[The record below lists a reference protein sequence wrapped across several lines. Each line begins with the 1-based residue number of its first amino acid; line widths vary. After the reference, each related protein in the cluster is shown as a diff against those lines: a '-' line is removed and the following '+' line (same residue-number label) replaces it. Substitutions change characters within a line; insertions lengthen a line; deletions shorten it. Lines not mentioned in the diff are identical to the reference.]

1 MAKILDNIRVVDFTT
16 GHTGT
21 YATMLLADFGAEVI
35 KVEDPST
42 GGDPIRYSYPK
53 NDKGSAFHAYLNR
66 GKKSICIDRHTE
78 TGRKVL
84 LKLIETADV
93 VVDCF
98 VKGELESCGLGYE
111 DAIKVNLDVI
121 YASQTGFGKYGPMSV
136 TEGCSLTSEAFGGIM
151 EVSGFEDSG
160 PTAHG
165 SRIADQFGGVHTA
178 AGIVCALLVREK
190 TGEGQTV
197 EVASA
202 DSIFTAL
209 EDCIAEASIQ
219 GKVIH
224 REGNGSRAIAPYDVF
239 YVKDGVVATAISTN
253 KQWDNFLKAMDME
266 YLHDD
271 PRFATNESRGEYYY
285 TEEDN
290 PNGLH
295 EQLVERFAQMTK
307 KQCEELFRPLNVPS
321 GPGMSVAD
329 AYENDQLNIRNMV
342 LEIND
347 PSIGPIKMMGV
358 PLKISGIDDTD
369 IKPAPLLGADTEE
382 IMAELGFENKV
393 GGDA

>member
-1 MAKILDNIRVVDFTT
+1 
-16 GHTGT
+16 
-21 YATMLLADFGAEVI
+21 
-35 KVEDPST
+35 
-42 GGDPIRYSYPK
+42 
-53 NDKGSAFHAYLNR
+53 
-66 GKKSICIDRHTE
+66 
-78 TGRKVL
+78 
-84 LKLIETADV
+84 
-93 VVDCF
+93 
-98 VKGELESCGLGYE
+98 
-111 DAIKVNLDVI
+111 
-121 YASQTGFGKYGPMSV
+121 
-136 TEGCSLTSEAFGGIM
+136 M

-190 TGEGQTV
+190 TGEGQVV
-197 EVASA
+197 EVTSA

-209 EDCIAEASIQ
+209 EDCIAEASIR
-219 GKVIH
+219 GKKFH

-253 KQWDNFLKAMDME
+253 KQWDNFLEAMDME

-295 EQLVERFAQMTK
+295 ELLVDRFAQMTK

-321 GPGMSVAD
+321 GPGMSIAD
-329 AYENDQLNIRNMV
+329 AYENDQLNVRNMV

-347 PSIGPIKMMGV
+347 PAVGPIKMMGV
-358 PLKISGIDDTD
+358 PLKISDVDDTD
-369 IKPAPLLGADTEE
+369 IKPAPLLGADTEN
-382 IMAELGFENKV
+382 ILAELGFENKT
-393 GGDA
+393 GGEM